1 MKRHLNTSYRLVW
14 NHITGTLV
22 VASELARSRGKR
34 AGVAIALS
42 LAAVT
47 SVPALAAD
55 TVVQAGETV
64 SGGTLENHDNQI
76 VFGTANGMTISTG
89 LEYGPDNEANTGGQ
103 WIQNG
108 GIANNTTVTGGG
120 LQRVNAGGSVSD
132 TVISAGGGQSLQG
145 QAVNTTLNGGEQW
158 VHEGG
163 IATGTVINEKGW
175 QAVKSGAVA
184 TDTVV
189 NTGAEGG
196 PDAENGDTGQIVYGD
211 AVRTTINKNGRQIV
225 AAEGTANTTVV
236 YAGGDQ
242 TVHGYA
248 LDTTLDGGYQYVH
261 QDGMALD
268 TVINEGGW
276 QVIKA
281 GGAAGN
287 TIVNQKGK
295 LQVNAGSEATAV
307 TQNTGGALVTS
318 TAATVTG
325 TNRLGAFSVVDG
337 KADNIVLENGGRLD
351 VLNGHSATDT
361 RVDDGGT
368 LAVLT
373 GGTATTVSMGKG
385 GMLLA
390 DSGATVSGQ
399 YDGGGA
405 FSIGSGRASGLS
417 LGQGSA
423 FTLKAGGSAR
433 NTTVNGGQL
442 TAQGGTLAG
451 TTTLSDAATLTLSGQ
466 NVNEGTLRVEGDS
479 GASING
485 DTGGGVLAGN
495 GMVEKSGSGTL
506 TVSNITLTQKTVNLN
521 EGALTLVDSDVTTD
535 VIARHGTALNL
546 NGRTVLTGAVDPTDI
561 TLATGAT
568 WNIPDNATVKSVV
581 DELSHAGKINF
592 VSARSG
598 TFTPATL
605 TVKNLRGQNG
615 SITLRVRPDLA
626 ENNADR
632 LVIDGGRATG
642 KTILNLV
649 NAGNSASGLAT
660 SGKGIQVVEAIN
672 GATTEEGAFVQGN
685 KLQAGAFNYS
695 LNRESDESWYLR
707 SEERYRAEV
716 PLYASMLTQ
725 AMDYDRIL
733 AGSRSHQTG
742 VNGENNSVRLSIQGG
757 HLGHDNNGGI
767 ARGATPESN
776 GSYGLVRLEG
786 DLLRTEVAGMSVTA
800 GVYGA
805 AGHSSVDVKDDDGSR
820 AGTVRDDAGSL
831 GGYLNLVHTSSGL
844 WADIVAQG
852 TRHSMKASSD
862 NNDFR
867 ARGWGWLGSL
877 ETGLPFS
884 ITDNLML
891 EPQLQYTWQGL
902 SLDDGQDNAGYVK
915 FGHGSA
921 QHVRAGFRLGSHND
935 MTFGEGTSSRDTL
948 RDSAK
953 HSVSELPVNGWVQP
967 SVIRTFSSRGD
978 MSMGTAAAGSNMTF
992 SPSRNG
998 TSLDLQAGLE
1008 ARVRENITLG
1018 VQAGYAHSVSGSS
1031 AEGYNGQATLN
1042 ITF

>member
-1 MKRHLNTSYRLVW
+1 ML
-14 NHITGTLV
+14 
-22 VASELARSRGKR
+22 E
-34 AGVAIALS
+34 
-42 LAAVT
+42 
-47 SVPALAAD
+47 
-55 TVVQAGETV
+55 
-64 SGGTLENHDNQI
+64 GGT
-76 VFGTANGMTISTG
+76 A
-89 LEYGPDNEANTGGQ
+89 
-103 WIQNG
+103 
-108 GIANNTTVTGGG
+108 
-120 LQRVNAGGSVSD
+120 SD
-132 TVISAGGGQSLQG
+132 TVIRDGGGQSLNG
-145 QAVNTTLNGGEQW
+145 LAVNTTLNNRGEQW

-163 IATGTVINEKGW
+163 VATGTIINRDGY
-175 QAVKSGAVA
+175 QSVKSGGLA
-184 TDTVV
+184 TGTII

-196 PDAENGDTGQIVYGD
+196 PDSDNSYTGQKVQGT
-211 AVRTTINKNGRQIV
+211 AESTTINKNGRQIILFSGL
-225 AAEGTANTTVV
+225 ARDTLI

-242 TVHGYA
+242 SVHGRA
-248 LDTTLDGGYQYVH
+248 LNTTLNGGYQYVH
-261 QDGMALD
+261 RDGLALN

-276 QVIKA
+276 QVVKA

-287 TIVNQKGK
+287 TTINQNGE
-295 LQVNAGSEATAV
+295 LRVHAGGEATAV

-318 TAATVTG
+318 TAATVIG
-325 TNRLGAFSVVDG
+325 TNRLGNFTVENG
-337 KADNIVLENGGRLD
+337 KADGVVLESGGRLD
-351 VLNGHSATDT
+351 VLESHSAQNTL
-361 RVDDGGT
+361 VDDGGT
-368 LAVLT
+368 LAVSA
-373 GGTATTVSMGKG
+373 GGKATSVTITSG
-385 GMLLA
+385 GALIA
-390 DSGATVSGQ
+390 DSGATVEGTNASGKFSIDGTSGQ
-399 YDGGGA
+399 
-405 FSIGSGRASGLS
+405 ASGLLLENGGS
-417 LGQGSA
+417 FTVNAGGQAGNTTVGHRG
-423 FTLKAGGSAR
+423 TLTLAAGGSLSGRTQLSKGASMVLNGDVVSTGDIVNAGEIR
-433 NTTVNGGQL
+433 FDNQTTPNAALSRAVAKSNSPVTFHKLTTTNLTGQGGTINMRVRLDGSNASDQLVINGGQ
-442 TAQGGTLAG
+442 
-451 TTTLSDAATLTLSGQ
+451 
-466 NVNEGTLRVEGDS
+466 
-479 GASING
+479 
-485 DTGGGVLAGN
+485 
-495 GMVEKSGSGTL
+495 
-506 TVSNITLTQKTVNLN
+506 
-521 EGALTLVDSDVTTD
+521 
-535 VIARHGTALNL
+535 
-546 NGRTVLTGAVDPTDI
+546 
-561 TLATGAT
+561 
-568 WNIPDNATVKSVV
+568 
-581 DELSHAGKINF
+581 
-592 VSARSG
+592 
-598 TFTPATL
+598 
-605 TVKNLRGQNG
+605 
-615 SITLRVRPDLA
+615 
-626 ENNADR
+626 
-632 LVIDGGRATG
+632 ATG
-642 KTILNLV
+642 KTWLAFTNV
-649 NAGNSASGLAT
+649 GNSNLGVAT
-660 SGKGIQVVEAIN
+660 TGQGIRVVDAQN
-672 GATTEEGAFVQGN
+672 GATTEEGAFALSRP
-685 KLQAGAFNYS
+685 LQAGAFNYT
-695 LNRESDESWYLR
+695 LNRDSDEDWYLR
-707 SEERYRAEV
+707 SENAYRAEV
-716 PLYASMLTQ
+716 PLYTSMLTQ

-767 ARGATPESN
+767 ARGATPESS
-776 GSYGLVRLEG
+776 GSYGFVRLEG
-786 DLLRTEVAGMSVTA
+786 DLLRTEVAGMSLTT

-953 HSVSELPVNGWVQP
+953 HSVSELPVNWWVQP

-1008 ARVRENITLG
+1008 ARIRENITLG

-1042 ITF
+1042 MTF

>member
-1 MKRHLNTSYRLVW
+1 M
-14 NHITGTLV
+14 V
-22 VASELARSRGKR
+22 VRSCWR
-34 AGVAIALS
+34 
-42 LAAVT
+42 
-47 SVPALAAD
+47 
-55 TVVQAGETV
+55 
-64 SGGTLENHDNQI
+64 GGT
-76 VFGTANGMTISTG
+76 A
-89 LEYGPDNEANTGGQ
+89 
-103 WIQNG
+103 
-108 GIANNTTVTGGG
+108 
-120 LQRVNAGGSVSD
+120 SD
-132 TVISAGGGQSLQG
+132 TVIRDGGGQSLNG
-145 QAVNTTLNGGEQW
+145 LAVNTTLNNRGEQW

-163 IATGTVINEKGW
+163 VATGTIINRDGY
-175 QAVKSGAVA
+175 QSVKSGGLA
-184 TDTVV
+184 TGTII

-196 PDAENGDTGQIVYGD
+196 PDSDNSYTGQKVQGT
-211 AVRTTINKNGRQIV
+211 AESTTINKNGRQIILFSGL
-225 AAEGTANTTVV
+225 ARDTLI

-242 TVHGYA
+242 SVHGRA
-248 LDTTLDGGYQYVH
+248 LNTTLNGGYQYVH
-261 QDGMALD
+261 RDGLALN

-276 QVIKA
+276 QVVKA

-287 TIVNQKGK
+287 TTINQNGE
-295 LQVNAGSEATAV
+295 LRVHAGGEATAV

-318 TAATVTG
+318 TAATVIG
-325 TNRLGAFSVVDG
+325 TNRLGNFTVENG
-337 KADNIVLENGGRLD
+337 KADGVVLESGGRLD
-351 VLNGHSATDT
+351 VLESHSAQNTL
-361 RVDDGGT
+361 VDDGGT
-368 LAVLT
+368 LAVSA
-373 GGTATTVSMGKG
+373 GGKATSVTITSG
-385 GMLLA
+385 GALIA
-390 DSGATVSGQ
+390 DSGATVEGTNASGKFSIDGTSGQ
-399 YDGGGA
+399 
-405 FSIGSGRASGLS
+405 ASGLLLENGGS
-417 LGQGSA
+417 FTVNAGGQAGNTTVGHRG
-423 FTLKAGGSAR
+423 TLTLAAGGSLSGRTQLSKGASMVLNGDVVSTGDIVNAGEIR
-433 NTTVNGGQL
+433 FDNQTTPNAALSRAVAKSNSPVTFHKLTTTNLTGQGGTINMRVRLDGSNASDQLVINGGQ
-442 TAQGGTLAG
+442 
-451 TTTLSDAATLTLSGQ
+451 
-466 NVNEGTLRVEGDS
+466 
-479 GASING
+479 
-485 DTGGGVLAGN
+485 
-495 GMVEKSGSGTL
+495 
-506 TVSNITLTQKTVNLN
+506 
-521 EGALTLVDSDVTTD
+521 
-535 VIARHGTALNL
+535 
-546 NGRTVLTGAVDPTDI
+546 
-561 TLATGAT
+561 
-568 WNIPDNATVKSVV
+568 
-581 DELSHAGKINF
+581 
-592 VSARSG
+592 
-598 TFTPATL
+598 
-605 TVKNLRGQNG
+605 
-615 SITLRVRPDLA
+615 
-626 ENNADR
+626 
-632 LVIDGGRATG
+632 ATG
-642 KTILNLV
+642 KTWLAFTNV
-649 NAGNSASGLAT
+649 GNSNLGVAT
-660 SGKGIQVVEAIN
+660 TGQGIRVVDAQN
-672 GATTEEGAFVQGN
+672 GATTEEGAFALSRP
-685 KLQAGAFNYS
+685 LQAGAFNYT
-695 LNRESDESWYLR
+695 LNRDSDEDWYLR
-707 SEERYRAEV
+707 SENAYRAEV
-716 PLYASMLTQ
+716 PLYTSMLTQ

-767 ARGATPESN
+767 ARGATPESS
-776 GSYGLVRLEG
+776 GSYGFVRLEG
-786 DLLRTEVAGMSVTA
+786 DLLRTEVAGMSLTT

-953 HSVSELPVNGWVQP
+953 HSVSELPVNWWVQP

-1008 ARVRENITLG
+1008 ARIRENITLG

-1042 ITF
+1042 MTF